1 MYEGLI
7 QQGGPN
13 RQLSEVAARILEGI
27 ETKLK
32 PVAPIALR
40 IVDEDKTNVE
50 SIDEE
55 VIPYHYLTSE
65 VIINFDVL
73 QGSC

>member
-1 MYEGLI
+1 VYEGLI

-13 RQLSEVAARILEGI
+13 RQLSEVASRILERI

-32 PVAPIALR
+32 PAAPIALR
-40 IVDEDKTNVE
+40 IVDEDKTNPE

-65 VIINFDVL
+65 VNYFGVL
-73 QGSC
+73 DESC